1 MSMMLAITGPIF
13 GATKVWWYV
22 TRSTGVVAWALLAMS
37 VLWGLALS
45 TRALGRRPPAPWL
58 LDVHRF
64 LGGLAVIF
72 TLFHLGSLMLDP
84 WASFK
89 LNELLVPFS
98 SHWKPGP
105 VAWGIAAFYLLLAVE
120 VTSLLKNRLPLRFWR
135 GVHLTS
141 YVLYACAT
149 VHLLTAGTDRQNP
162 VMRWSV
168 LATVGA
174 VIFFT
179 MYRVIGPGRV
189 ASVKMSGRKRDSSA
203 RAGDASEGVVTSIDR
218 PNRRNAG

>member
-1 MSMMLAITGPIF
+1 MSMVIAMTGPILA
-13 GATKVWWYV
+13 ATKVWWYV
-22 TRSTGVVAWALLAMS
+22 TRSSGMVAWALLALA

-84 WASFK
+84 VVSFK
-89 LNELLVPFS
+89 LNELLVPFA

-120 VTSLLKNRLPLRFWR
+120 VTSLLKSRLPIRFWR

-141 YVLYACAT
+141 YVLYAFAT
-149 VHLLTAGTDRQNP
+149 VHLLTAGTDRMNP
-162 VMRWSV
+162 VLRWSV
-168 LATVGA
+168 MATVGA

-189 ASVKMSGRKRDSSA
+189 ASVKTSGRRGTPGTGPGASS
-203 RAGDASEGVVTSIDR
+203 DAVVTRIDR
-218 PNRRNAG
+218 PDRRNAG